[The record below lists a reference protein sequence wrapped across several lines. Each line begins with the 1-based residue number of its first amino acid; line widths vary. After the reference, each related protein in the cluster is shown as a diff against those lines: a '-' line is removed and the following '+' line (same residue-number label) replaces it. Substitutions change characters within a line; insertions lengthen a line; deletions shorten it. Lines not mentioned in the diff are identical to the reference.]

1 MVDDRCEEKSRAE
14 NPDDCPWIE
23 GDVRFAL
30 LLVVG
35 QHLVHGGGKCGV
47 CLAVLVVFE
56 IGDEVVCEVLDAVLV
71 SDALAH
77 LVVGGDVEIT
87 VFRREEEDDRA
98 VCAAVHD
105 LIDDRVC
112 DLTEHLSVRVL
123 DVADEDAHAVRFF
136 KGGDAGIEFLLLGI
150 GEEIRLVDHACVSD
164 GRGIRRPWCGEDE
177 KAEAEEE
184 QDENGAVS

>member
-14 NPDDCPWIE
+14 NPDDRPWIE

-47 CLAVLVVFE
+47 CFAVFIVLE
-56 IGDEVVCEVLDAVLV
+56 IGDEAVCEVLDAVLV

-87 VFRREEEDDRA
+87 AFRREEEDDRA
-98 VCAAVHD
+98 VCTAVHD
-105 LIDDRVC
+105 PIDDRVC
-112 DLTEHLSVRVL
+112 DLTEHLSVCVL
-123 DVADEDAHAVRFF
+123 DVADEDAHAVCLLKR
-136 KGGDAGIEFLLLGI
+136 GDAGIECLLLGI
-150 GEEIRLVDHACVSD
+150 GEEIRLVDDVYRSD
-164 GRGIRRPWCGEDE
+164 VRGIRRLWYGEDE
-177 KAEAEEE
+177 KTEAEEE
-184 QDENGAVS
+184 QGENGAVS